1 MSFDKGTRNALS
13 RMVATCRRLLT
24 EDVTD
29 QLRGRFGM
37 HLDGTILPIDR
48 LDLAEDE
55 KVAAKAL
62 RELLE
67 HFTTGEADQTERA
80 YDRLVLEVAFT
91 TLNRLAALRLCEERG
106 LVVECVRKG
115 TASDGFRLFERIS
128 GGALG
133 TRHRTYR
140 VFLECLFNEL
150 ALDLGILFDRATP
163 QSAVFPGDRCL
174 TDVLAELNK
183 SEFAQ
188 LWAADETIGWI
199 YQYFH
204 PPEERRAMRDASQA
218 PRNSREL
225 AVRNQFFTPRYVV
238 EFLTDNTLGRI
249 WHEMRKGDTVLKEEC
264 RYLVRRPTEVFL
276 PAGHKAPPS
285 EENDSDLSQT
295 ELLKQPVHIHHRPK
309 KDPRDLRVLDPACGS
324 GHFLLYA
331 FNLLERI
338 YEEAWEDP
346 DSPKS
351 EMTGR
356 TLGEDFESL
365 ADLGRATPK
374 LIVEHNLHGIDID
387 ARAVQ
392 IAALALWLRAQTTW
406 KTLTLKP
413 VERPRIERSNIVTA
427 EPMPGDEDMRRD
439 FADHLRPRVLGQIV
453 DGVFEKMT
461 LAGDAGSLLKINEE
475 ITASVAEARYQW
487 LKGPI
492 PDQSVLFP
500 DLVTRKPE
508 QQRLFD
514 VTEITADEFW
524 DQAEDRILAALKD
537 YTERVEDGRAVRRRL
552 FANDAARGFAF
563 IDVCRRRYDVVLM
576 NPPFGECSRP
586 HKAHC
591 RIVYP
596 NSYNDMGAALFH
608 RLLSRSFIR
617 VYVRGHSLFSA
628 F

>member
-1 MSFDKGTRNALS
+1 M
-13 RMVATCRRLLT
+13 
-24 EDVTD
+24 
-29 QLRGRFGM
+29 
-37 HLDGTILPIDR
+37 
-48 LDLAEDE
+48 
-55 KVAAKAL
+55 
-62 RELLE
+62 
-67 HFTTGEADQTERA
+67 
-80 YDRLVLEVAFT
+80 
-91 TLNRLAALRLCEERG
+91 
-106 LVVECVRKG
+106 
-115 TASDGFRLFERIS
+115 
-128 GGALG
+128 
-133 TRHRTYR
+133 
-140 VFLECLFNEL
+140 
-150 ALDLGILFDRATP
+150 
-163 QSAVFPGDRCL
+163 FPSDRCL

-183 SEFAQ
+183 SELAH
-188 LWAADETIGWI
+188 LWAADEMIGWI
-199 YQYFH
+199 YQYFN
-204 PPEERRAMRDASQA
+204 PPEERRAMRKASQA

-249 WHEMRKGDTVLKEEC
+249 WYEMRKGDTVLKEEC

-276 PAGHKAPPS
+276 PSGHKAPS
-285 EENDSDLSQT
+285 AEENDSDLSQT
-295 ELLKQPVHIHHRPK
+295 ELLKQPVHIDHRPK

-331 FNLLERI
+331 FDLLERM
-338 YEEAWEDP
+338 YEEAWEDS

-356 TLGEDFESL
+356 TLGEEFESR
-365 ADLGRATPK
+365 ADLRRATPK

-413 VERPRIERSNIVTA
+413 AERPKIERSNVVTA
-427 EPMPGDEDMRRD
+427 EPMPGDEVMRRE
-439 FADHLRPRVLGQIV
+439 FTADLKPRVLGQLV

-461 LAGDAGSLLKINEE
+461 LAGEAGSLLKIDEE
-475 ITASVAEARYQW
+475 ITASVADARHQW
-487 LKGPI
+487 LQGPI
-492 PDQSVLFP
+492 PDQAALFP
-500 DLVTRKPE
+500 DLVTRKPA

-552 FANDAARGFAF
+552 FAGDAARGFAF
-563 IDVCRRRYDVVLM
+563 IDVCRSRYDVVLM

-591 RIVYP
+591 RLVYP
-596 NSYNDMGAALFH
+596 NSYNDILGAFVG
-608 RLLSRSFIR
+608 SIR
-617 VYVRGHSLFSA
+617 VSQ
-628 F
+628 